1 MSLKNA
7 TPPEDR
13 KYYTKIIDGQPINNI
28 VEDEFDLMNYRNIAV
43 HDSSL
48 NYHLVDCSAM
58 FNHDFENSLLPY
70 ERLAETTIELVD
82 ETWTLVEN
90 KTELTG
96 EPLAEKQQFVE
107 QQMTFERDA
116 QVELAEDYES
126 KETDPTKKETWQQFI
141 TAKENRKLTL
151 AEQRRKFDVERA
163 RYNQEQAFYKF
174 VVCFLTTM

>member
-28 VEDEFDLMNYRNIAV
+28 VEDEFDLMNYRNIDV

-96 EPLAEKQQFVE
+96 EP
-107 QQMTFERDA
+107 
-116 QVELAEDYES
+116 
-126 KETDPTKKETWQQFI
+126 
-141 TAKENRKLTL
+141 
-151 AEQRRKFDVERA
+151 
-163 RYNQEQAFYKF
+163 
-174 VVCFLTTM
+174 